1 MADKNKSNYNI
12 LPDNYSLYKRGLAMQ
27 RERYKEANLDNDF
40 DSMVKC
46 LENLKSELK
55 NKAINK
61 GNVNFI
67 IRIENIIDWYK
78 RLPQKYT
85 VRKEDGYF
93 THYPD
98 DLHIKISKNLNIA
111 YELLI
116 KIMTILDL
124 L

>member
-1 MADKNKSNYNI
+1 MKDKTKGYYDVI
-12 LPDNYSLYKRGLAMQ
+12 PEDYSLYKKGLAIQ

-61 GNVNFI
+61 GNKEYI
-67 IRIENIIDWYK
+67 LRIEKIILWYK
-78 RLPQKYT
+78 CLPQKYT
-85 VRKEDGYF
+85 VRKEEGYVI
-93 THYPD
+93 HYPD
-98 DLHIKISKNLNIA
+98 NLHIKISQNLNIA

-116 KIMTILDL
+116 RIMTILDL